1 MIKIC
6 EIVCSFI
13 NCFFDNQNKDI
24 ARVAIEVPEQLKI
37 RENQK
42 VKDFPEEKVGRD
54 NSVVVGG
61 RGGQD
66 RNCQGGKLS
75 FRAVVDVRVRTWRQS
90 FLAQHKSVP
99 NKSTPK
105 EASQIKVSHIKVA
118 QIKVQSS
125 TSESELGDRV
135 FWCNM
140 L

>member
-75 FRAVVDVRVRTWRQS
+75 FRAVVDIRVRTWRQS
-90 FLAQHKSVP
+90 FLVQHALTSTYSTQNHLFWKSVFHV
-99 NKSTPK
+99 KFKLVSECYSYT
-105 EASQIKVSHIKVA
+105 SQ
-118 QIKVQSS
+118 
-125 TSESELGDRV
+125 
-135 FWCNM
+135 
-140 L
+140 